1 MPKSSTE
8 SWKKKAITT
17 QNPPSLVEVET
28 FWSKIWENSKTHN
41 DAAHWI
47 QDRAKENQHVPTQE
61 YTTNLPMP
69 TTISSRTQNS
79 PQSGWPRVWLSW
91 YQTSKTQGTL
101 KTTGLSHAYQL
112 CTRPWPP
119 SLQKGPTNLSKV
131 TTCSLKSKK
140 DAAGGAMA
148 AKTSS
153 SSTKQSLRR
162 WDPRAV
168 ISPRPRLTTRRPST
182 GCPTSG
188 SSRASNSTRSAP
200 LSPTSC
206 GKTRSRGRRS
216 SA

>member
-79 PQSGWPRVWLSW
+79 PQSG
-91 YQTSKTQGTL
+91 
-101 KTTGLSHAYQL
+101 
-112 CTRPWPP
+112 
-119 SLQKGPTNLSKV
+119 
-131 TTCSLKSKK
+131 
-140 DAAGGAMA
+140 
-148 AKTSS
+148 
-153 SSTKQSLRR
+153 
-162 WDPRAV
+162 
-168 ISPRPRLTTRRPST
+168 
-182 GCPTSG
+182 
-188 SSRASNSTRSAP
+188 
-200 LSPTSC
+200 
-206 GKTRSRGRRS
+206 
-216 SA
+216 